1 MGVLGVL
8 DGAIFLAFHSFL
20 PYPLIFLFCR
30 GLGLG
35 ILPLAVLDWGPACP
49 DFARVPAWALGP
61 PRRFIPLV
69 QVPVRLGANREWPCD
84 VPVVS
89 GGFGLFLVGL
99 VGLLSFCSLSFP
111 FPFLLFRFGGSFF
124 LFFLSVFSSF

>member
-35 ILPLAVLDWGPACP
+35 ILPLAVLGWGLACP

-69 QVPVRLGANREWPCD
+69 QVPVRLGANRGWPCD

-89 GGFGLFLVGL
+89 SVFGLFLVWPWSVCWAL
-99 VGLLSFCSLSFP
+99 VLFP
-111 FPFLLFRFGGSFF
+111 FFPFLF
-124 LFFLSVFSSF
+124 LLPPW

>member
-1 MGVLGVL
+1 MGMLGAL
-8 DGAIFLAFHSFL
+8 NGAIFLAFHSF
-20 PYPLIFLFCR
+20 PSYPLIFLFCR

-35 ILPLAVLDWGPACP
+35 TLPLAVLGWGLTCP

-69 QVPVRLGANREWPCD
+69 QVLVRLGANWGWPCD

-89 GGFGLFLVGL
+89 GGF
-99 VGLLSFCSLSFP
+99 VGLL
-111 FPFLLFRFGGSFF
+111 
-124 LFFLSVFSSF
+124 FSSFSFSFLVVPLQWFFISSFPSVL